1 MRRDGGRFNHVPE
14 PLLSAPV
21 IVDLGAAIGYSRP
34 MNNGAV
40 TTTLIAASDNWSLLA
55 ILVGVGALGLVA
67 ERSRVGKWL
76 SAVVATMGGT
86 FLLSNLSI
94 IPADAPIY
102 GVVWSYLVPLAIPLL
117 LFRADL
123 RRIVREAGPTLIA
136 FLVGAIGTVIGTVV
150 AFNVV
155 PLGAEGWK
163 LAGIFAATYIGG
175 SINYAGAADALG
187 LHSGDLLTAGV
198 AADNL
203 VMAVY
208 FVLLFALPSVAW
220 LAGRFA
226 TRRQEASGDLLP
238 TDEPQAGSDTQALEI
253 GTLALALAVATT
265 VCAVGYGVAG
275 WLGIGAAGILV
286 VTALVVALATVFPSW
301 AQELSAAD
309 RVGVFLMQIFFATIG
324 ASANLGIVIRVGPW
338 LLAFA
343 GIILAI
349 HLVFLLVAGR
359 LLGLELPELI
369 IASNA
374 NMGGPTTAAAM
385 AVARKWQHLVI
396 PAILCG
402 TLGYATATF
411 IGMALGHALH

>member
-1 MRRDGGRFNHVPE
+1 MNTE
-14 PLLSAPV
+14 PATSA
-21 IVDLGAAIGYSRP
+21 
-34 MNNGAV
+34 
-40 TTTLIAASDNWSLLA
+40 LIAATDTWSLLA
-55 ILVGVGALGLVA
+55 ILVGIGALGLMA
-67 ERSRVGKWL
+67 EQSRIGKRV
-76 SAVVATMGGT
+76 SAVVATMGGA

-123 RRIVREAGPTLIA
+123 RRILREAGPTLIA
-136 FLVGAIGTVIGTVV
+136 FVIGGIGTVLGTVL
-150 AFNVV
+150 AFYLV
-155 PLGAEGWK
+155 PLGDEGWK

-203 VMAVY
+203 VMALY
-208 FVLLFALPSVAW
+208 FVLLFALPGVTW
-220 LAGRFA
+220 LAARFG
-226 TRRQEASGDLLP
+226 TKRQDEAADFAASPDS
-238 TDEPQAGSDTQALEI
+238 SDAALETPPLEL
-253 GTLALALAVATT
+253 GTLARALAVATL
-265 VCAVGYGVAG
+265 VCAIGFGVSRA
-275 WLGIGAAGILV
+275 LGLGAAGILI
-286 VTALVVALATVFPSW
+286 VTALVVVLATVFPAW
-301 AQELSAAD
+301 ANELAPAD

-324 ASANLGIVIRVGPW
+324 ASANLAIVIRVGPW

-343 GIILAI
+343 AVILAV
-349 HLVFLLVAGR
+349 HLLFLLVAGR
-359 LLGLELPELI
+359 LLGLELPELV